1 MGKSIIYT
9 WPFSIAMLNY
19 QRVFR
24 RSPSPPTKSAPSCQL
39 AEFLVRNERSF
50 RVTATHNCLVLG
62 VPMNPQNRSYF
73 AIFRVKFI
81 HCFGASNFLSHSHM
95 ALLMSNPPES
105 DTLHLKLLPCWVHNF
120 LLSELPEAFI
130 WGWINIINSPKLDV
144 LQKQLS
150 LWLNSKINTGTHWR
164 ADQLR

>member
-24 RSPSPPTKSAPSCQL
+24 RSPSPPNQHHHASWRSSWWGTNGASAWRRPTIVWYLAYQWIHKTGHISQYFVLNSSIVLGPAIFWAIAIWHFSCQ
-39 AEFLVRNERSF
+39 
-50 RVTATHNCLVLG
+50 
-62 VPMNPQNRSYF
+62 
-73 AIFRVKFI
+73 I
-81 HCFGASNFLSHSHM
+81 
-95 ALLMSNPPES
+95 PPES

-150 LWLNSKINTGTHWR
+150 LWLNSKINTGTHWG